1 MAVDW
6 DTAIAPAHVGESDT
20 SLYVA
25 ETLAEVVSELECQ
38 ELITPAKREID
49 AEGRVA
55 APATRVARRVTA
67 EEVCFIHSFIHSF
80 IQSFNHLLID
90 YELIAKTRTLN
101 IENFIIRTLYKNV
114 IDILSYHIL

>member
-6 DTAIAPAHVGESDT
+6 DTAIEPARVGESDT

-25 ETLAEVVSELECQ
+25 ETLGEIVSELEC
-38 ELITPAKREID
+38 EDLITPAKRELD

-67 EEVCFIHSFIHSF
+67 EEVIHS
-80 IQSFNHLLID
+80 NN
-90 YELIAKTRTLN
+90 K
-101 IENFIIRTLYKNV
+101 
-114 IDILSYHIL
+114 

>member
-6 DTAIAPAHVGESDT
+6 DTATGPAQVGESDT

-25 ETLAEVVSELECQ
+25 ETLGDVVSELECE

-55 APATRVARRVTA
+55 APATRVARRVAA
-67 EEVCFIHSFIHSF
+67 EEVCFIHSSS
-80 IQSFNHLLID
+80 Q
-90 YELIAKTRTLN
+90 E
-101 IENFIIRTLYKNV
+101 
-114 IDILSYHIL
+114 